1 MPSTNRV
8 GPLFNGGRFAPLAR
22 VHITSVV
29 RQLLQGT
36 GFNQA
41 HYSSHSFRI
50 GAATTAAAAGLPGS
64 LIKTLG
70 CWKSNAYESYVQF
83 SPSSLPAVSS
93 TLAHTDADTQPMWN
107 PDDSTAA

>member
-1 MPSTNRV
+1 MWHLLLDAFIN
-8 GPLFNGGRFAPLAR
+8 LDL
-22 VHITSVV
+22 VV

-36 GFNQA
+36 GVNQA

-50 GAATTAAAAGLPGS
+50 GAATTAAAARLPAS

-70 CWKSNAYESYVQF
+70 HWKSSAYESYVQF
-83 SPSSLPAVSS
+83 PSYSLLAVPSI
-93 TLAHTDADTQPMWN
+93 LAHTDADTQPMSN